1 MTSQSSESPDDSAP
15 SESSMSSQDAASP
28 ANSTSG
34 ASSAAQQ
41 DTTSPAVSPAST
53 STESSENAESP
64 ASIARNTA
72 REFDLVLYG
81 ATGFVGTLTARYV
94 LGAAPA
100 GARIALAGRSAE
112 KLAAVRAEL
121 GPEAANWQ
129 LLVADSSD
137 QNALDELAARTKV
150 VVTTVGPYLRY
161 GMGMVRACAAAGTH
175 YADLTGEP
183 LFIRDCIDQFHDTAA
198 ESGAKIV
205 NSCGYDS
212 IPSDLSVY
220 RLYRRTV
227 EDNTGELTDTT
238 LVAWLKGG
246 ASGGTIDSGRA
257 MMEDVAANPSRGSV
271 LAHPYS
277 LSPDKSMD
285 PDVGRQTDQAWQRAS
300 AIDPSLRGWVATFV
314 MASHN
319 TKIVRR
325 TNGLLG
331 WVYGKNFRYR
341 EVMSAGSSPLS
352 PLVAAGISGGMV
364 AMMTAGALLSRV
376 PLGRRLLDRLL
387 PAPGTGPDEQTR
399 NSGWFTMK
407 TFANTTSGTKYVCTF
422 AGQGDPGY
430 QATAVMLG
438 QAGLCLAFDEL
449 PEIAGVLTPGSAM
462 GDPLTER
469 LRAAGITI
477 DVTTA

>member
-1 MTSQSSESPDDSAP
+1 MTPENIEQNPD
-15 SESSMSSQDAASP
+15 
-28 ANSTSG
+28 
-34 ASSAAQQ
+34 
-41 DTTSPAVSPAST
+41 
-53 STESSENAESP
+53 
-64 ASIARNTA
+64 

-81 ATGFVGTLTARYV
+81 ATGFVGGLTARY
-94 LGAAPA
+94 LTEAAPA

-112 KLAAVRAEL
+112 KLAAARAEL
-121 GPEAANWQ
+121 GPAAAKWQ

-137 QNALDELAARTKV
+137 QDSLNDLAARTRV

-161 GMGMVRACAAAGTH
+161 GMGLVRACAAAGTH

-183 LFIRDCIDQFHDTAA
+183 LFIRDCIDQFHDTAVDTD
-198 ESGAKIV
+198 AKIV

-220 RLYRRTV
+220 QLYRRSV
-227 EDNTGELTDTT
+227 EDNAGELTDTT

-246 ASGGTIDSGRA
+246 ASGGTIDSGRV
-257 MMEDVAANPSRGSV
+257 MMEEIAAHPSRGSI
-271 LAHPYS
+271 LSHPYS
-277 LSPDKSMD
+277 LSPDKAMD
-285 PDVGRQTDQAWQRAS
+285 PDVGRQTDQALQRAS
-300 AIDPSLRGWVATFV
+300 TIDPSLRGWVATFF
-314 MASHN
+314 MAVHN

-352 PLVAAGISGGMV
+352 PLVAAGISGGV
-364 AMMTAGALLSRV
+364 VVMMAAGTLLSRV
-376 PLGRRLLDRLL
+376 PLGRRVLDRIL
-387 PAPGTGPDEQTR
+387 PAPGTGPDEKSR

-407 TFANTTSGTKYVCTF
+407 TFAHTTSGAKYVCTF

-438 QAGLCLAFDEL
+438 ESGLCLAFDEL
-449 PEIAGVLTPGSAM
+449 PELAGVLTPGSAM
-462 GDPLTER
+462 GDALTER
-469 LRAAGITI
+469 LRAAGIAI
-477 DVTTA
+477 DVSPA